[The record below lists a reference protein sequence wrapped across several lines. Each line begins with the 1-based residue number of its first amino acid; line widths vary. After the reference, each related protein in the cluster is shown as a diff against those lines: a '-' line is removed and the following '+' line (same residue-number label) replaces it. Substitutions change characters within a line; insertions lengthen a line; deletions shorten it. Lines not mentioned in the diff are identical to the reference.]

1 MLRTTRRLAC
11 LLLAAAVAAPPA
23 PAATAADDRHA
34 TATDTQTVVFVRHG
48 EKPADGLGQL
58 SCQGLNRALAL
69 PKAIATQFGKPDAV
83 FAPDPGMAKLDHHHS
98 YDYVRPL
105 ATIEPTAIR
114 FGLPVQA
121 HIGYSDTAA
130 LVAELDQPI
139 YRKALL
145 LVAWEH
151 VELVQA
157 ARALMAANGGDARQV
172 PDWDYDDFDGI
183 YVVRITRGPEG
194 AHASFQRQREHLD
207 GQPTQCPNAP

>member
-1 MLRTTRRLAC
+1 MLRIPQRLLQRLAC
-11 LLLAAAVAAPPA
+11 GLLLAVSMPAASAAPA
-23 PAATAADDRHA
+23 PE
-34 TATDTQTVVFVRHG
+34 TQTVVFVRHG

-69 PKAIATQFGKPDAV
+69 PKVIAAQFGKPDAV
-83 FAPDPGMAKLDHHHS
+83 FAPDPGQAKLDHHRS

-121 HIGYSDTAA
+121 HIGYADTAA
-130 LVAELDQPI
+130 LLAALDQPA
-139 YRKALL
+139 YRKALV

-157 ARALMAANGGDARQV
+157 ARALMTAHGGDAKQV
-172 PDWDYDDFDGI
+172 PDWAYDDFDGI
-183 YVVRITRGPEG
+183 YVVRITRGADG

-207 GQPTQCPNAP
+207 GQSTQCPDPP